1 MYKLIIQKRALKN
14 IIQTVEYIWEN
25 NPFYANQVQ
34 EYIKQSI
41 NLLSDYPL
49 LWFSIDA
56 THRAI
61 IESKYKFK
69 IVYRLKWDTVYIVWV
84 YREQKSW

>member
-1 MYKLIIQKRALKN
+1 MYKLIMQKRAIN
-14 IIQTVEYIWEN
+14 SIIQTVEYIRED

-49 LWFSIDA
+49 LWFSINDKN
-56 THRAI
+56 RAI
-61 IESKYKFK
+61 TEPKYKFK
-69 IVYRLKWDTVYIVWV
+69 IVYRVKWNTIYIIWV

>member
-1 MYKLIIQKRALKN
+1 MYKLIMQKRAIN
-14 IIQTVEYIWEN
+14 SIIQTVEYIRED

-49 LWFSIDA
+49 LWFSINDKN
-56 THRAI
+56 RAI
-61 IESKYKFK
+61 IEPKYKFK
-69 IVYRLKWDTVYIVWV
+69 IVYRVKWNTIYIIWV

>member
-1 MYKLIIQKRALKN
+1 MYKLIIQKRALN
-14 IIQTVEYIWEN
+14 SIIKTVEYIRED

-49 LWFSIDA
+49 L
-56 THRAI
+56 
-61 IESKYKFK
+61 
-69 IVYRLKWDTVYIVWV
+69 
-84 YREQKSW
+84 